1 MLNGVVLANYII
13 QLARSA
19 DVILSRL
26 TDEVVQNRL
35 CGSLVGLRSSTA
47 GNRCALDEH
56 DLSRKLR
63 GTAQSNS
70 FPPCP
75 SLVK

>member
-35 CGSLVGLRSSTA
+35 CGSLVGLAAARP
-47 GNRCALDEH
+47 
-56 DLSRKLR
+56 
-63 GTAQSNS
+63 GTVV
-70 FPPCP
+70 
-75 SLVK
+75 L